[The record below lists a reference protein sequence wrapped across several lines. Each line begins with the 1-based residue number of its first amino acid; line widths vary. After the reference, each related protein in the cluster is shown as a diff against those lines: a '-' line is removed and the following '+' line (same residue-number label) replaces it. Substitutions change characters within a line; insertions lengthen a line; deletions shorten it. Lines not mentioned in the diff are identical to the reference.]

1 MPLVSIKGILMEAR
15 NDRYGVL
22 SLLGGNLEMVI
33 GMVMAAEETGSPLIL
48 AYNEDVTPQIPME
61 LGMPLMVSA
70 AKRASVP
77 VATIL
82 DHGKSLEHIAK
93 AIHLGSS
100 SVMFDGSS
108 LPYEENVTQTR
119 EIVRVAHAVGVGVE
133 AELGAIS
140 GSAVS
145 LGGSG
150 VEAVFTDPVAAAD
163 FVERTGVDALA
174 ISFGNVHGVYRGEPS
189 LDLDRVREVFSKVDV
204 PLVMHGASGLAE
216 SDYERV
222 IKSGISK
229 VCYYTSMAIGA
240 SNDLKGMLA
249 EAEGDATLYHDIISR
264 TIDYFCTE
272 TKRLMDVVGC
282 SGAVG

>member
-1 MPLVSIKGILMEAR
+1 MPLVNIKGILMEAR
-15 NDRYGVL
+15 KRKYGVL

-33 GMVMAAEETGSPLIL
+33 GMVLAADETGSPVIL
-48 AYNEDVTPQIPME
+48 AYNEDVTPEIPME
-61 LGMPLMVSA
+61 LGIPLMVSA
-70 AKRASVP
+70 AKMAQVP

-82 DHGKSLEHIAK
+82 DHGKSLEHVVR

-100 SVMFDGSS
+100 SVMFDGSN
-108 LPYEENVTQTR
+108 LPYEENVAQTR
-119 EIVRVAHAVGVGVE
+119 EIVRIAHAVGVAVE

-145 LGGSG
+145 LEGSG
-150 VEAVFTDPVAAAD
+150 IKAIFTDPATAAD

-174 ISFGNVHGVYRGEPS
+174 ISFGNVHGVYQGDPN
-189 LDLDRVREVFSKVDV
+189 LDLERVREISAQVNV

-216 SDYERV
+216 SDYRSV
-222 IKSGISK
+222 IESGISK

-249 EAEGDATLYHDIISR
+249 ETGWDATLYHDIMSR
-264 TIDYFCTE
+264 TIDYFYSE
-272 TKRLMDVVGC
+272 TKRLMNVVGC
-282 SGAVG
+282 SGAVR